1 MALILTFSQWEKGLR
16 GIFTFIP
23 TNEDEIMV
31 ETEYRLDELM
41 VLEASRYI
49 NDGDTVM
56 VGTGLPMVAGL
67 LAQKNHAPNM
77 CYIVETGPIAPEVIP
92 TPVSVSDPRVMYRA
106 VRRGSLLEALGG
118 VLQRGLAD
126 VAFLGGA
133 EIDQF
138 ANVNSTVIG
147 DYDRPKVRF
156 PGSGGANDLASHAKK
171 ILIITRHEKRRFPEH
186 CDFIT
191 SPGYIDG
198 PEGRKNAGLPVP
210 YPDILVITD
219 LTVMSIDKSE
229 GRLRVDKLMPGVTLE
244 QVRENTSFELLVVPE
259 ITTVD
264 PPTEHD
270 LSVLRDQV
278 DPEGVYLSGGE

>member
-1 MALILTFSQWEKGLR
+1 MNR
-16 GIFTFIP
+16 GYT
-23 TNEDEIMV
+23 
-31 ETEYRLDELM
+31 LDELM
-41 VLEASRYI
+41 VVEASRYI
-49 NDGDTVM
+49 NDGDIVL
-56 VGTGLPMVAGL
+56 VGTGMPMVAGL
-67 LAQKNHAPNM
+67 FAQKNHAPHM

-106 VRRGSLLEALGG
+106 VRVGSMLDALGG

-133 EIDQF
+133 QIDQF

-171 ILIITRHEKRRFPEH
+171 VLIITRHEKRRFPEH

-198 PEGRKNAGLPVP
+198 PDGRKNAGLPVP

-219 LTVMSIDKSE
+219 LVVMSIDKSV
-229 GRLRVDKLMPGVTLE
+229 GRLRVDKLMPGVSLE
-244 QVRENTSFELLVVPE
+244 RVQENTGFDPLVADEVVGVRQPTERELRILRE
-259 ITTVD
+259 EVD
-264 PPTEHD
+264 PT
-270 LSVLRDQV
+270 
-278 DPEGVYLSGGE
+278 GVYIKTGE